1 MRGSG
6 AAIRRINI
14 NSATWARACAAA
26 AIRAIPG
33 RLVPLGKRN
42 PCVVLGAVGRV
53 RVNPPPRRGTTGTRV
68 MFVLRAFIFLRFT
81 KTGESHGL
89 A

>member
-1 MRGSG
+1 MRGRG
-6 AAIRRINI
+6 AVIHRTNI
-14 NSATWARACAAA
+14 NSTIWEKAFANA

-33 RLVPLGKRN
+33 RLVPLGKRS

-68 MFVLRAFIFLRFT
+68 MVCIARVYIFEIYKER
-81 KTGESHGL
+81 
-89 A
+89 